1 MTREEAPM
9 RPIFL
14 VLACAIAVP
23 GAALAAP
30 QPGQPAPAFQ
40 AKDFEGKP
48 VALADL
54 RGKTVVLE
62 WTNNGC
68 PFVGHMYAG
77 GVMQRLQREAA
88 REGVVWITVISSAP
102 GQQGYLDPSG
112 VRAWKA
118 RVHAEPADVV
128 LDPSG
133 ALGHIYDARTT
144 PDMFV
149 IDRAGRL
156 AYAGAIDD
164 KVSTNPADA
173 NAARNY
179 VVGAL
184 AAVKAGHAPEPAV
197 TKSYGCSVKYAG

>member
-1 MTREEAPM
+1 M
-9 RPIFL
+9 RLISL
-14 VLACAIAVP
+14 
-23 GAALAAP
+23 ALAGAIMAPPLSLVSP
-30 QPGQPAPAFQ
+30 QPGQPAPTFRG
-40 AKDFEGKP
+40 KDYEGRP
-48 VALADL
+48 VDLAQF

-62 WTNNGC
+62 WTNDGC
-68 PFVGHMYAG
+68 PFVGHMYSS

-102 GQQGYLDPSG
+102 GQQGYLDAAG

-133 ALGHIYDARTT
+133 ILGHVYDARTT

-149 IDRAGRL
+149 IDRNGRL

-173 NAARNY
+173 RTSHNY
-179 VVGAL
+179 VAAAL
-184 AAVKAGHAPEPAV
+184 TSVQAGRAPDPAI
-197 TKSYGCSVKYAG
+197 TKSYGCSVKYAGA